1 MKLKKCITE
10 NNPKDKRFAM
20 VKTLTIDCPH
30 CKKTFEV
37 FMSNSTSMVI
47 LNCPLCATPIV
58 YYKTRCFVL
67 NRNQIERIRKS
78 RQDSTVLKIL
88 HSIAKEQPKARYS
101 PSSAGPSEITG
112 AGPRCYAHHAAPL
125 PCTGYITK
133 DDIIN
138 LRIELE
144 TCTGSQEFIDNL

>member
-1 MKLKKCITE
+1 
-10 NNPKDKRFAM
+10 M
-20 VKTLTIDCPH
+20 VKTLAIDCPH

-37 FMSNSTSMVI
+37 FLSNCASMVI
-47 LNCPLCATPIV
+47 LNCPVCTTPLI

-67 NRNQIERIRKS
+67 NNKQIERIRKS

-88 HSIAKEQPKARYS
+88 HSIAKEQPKAGYS
-101 PSSAGPSEITG
+101 HCSAGTAEMTDAG
-112 AGPRCYAHHAAPL
+112 AGYGAHPPVFL
-125 PCTGYITK
+125 PSTDYITK

-144 TCTGSQEFIDNL
+144 TCADSKQFIDNL

>member
-1 MKLKKCITE
+1 
-10 NNPKDKRFAM
+10 M
-20 VKTLTIDCPH
+20 VKTLAIDCPH

-37 FMSNSTSMVI
+37 FLSNCASMVI
-47 LNCPLCATPIV
+47 LNCPLCTTPLI
-58 YYKTRCFVL
+58 YYKTRCFIL
-67 NRNQIERIRKS
+67 SRSQIEKIRKS

-88 HSIAKEQPKARYS
+88 HSIAKEQPKAGYS
-101 PSSAGPSEITG
+101 HYSAGTGEMTVGG
-112 AGPRCYAHHAAPL
+112 AGYCAHPPAFL

-144 TCTGSQEFIDNL
+144 TCADSKQFIDNL